1 VSIRVEITRAFC
13 LHTWSPVQGARGMY
27 RCSCGAS
34 GWRDIVDG
42 IISAHKKPHP
52 ERVRATRRPSTA
64 GGGAVPRLPTLDD
77 YDRRRA

>member
-1 VSIRVEITRAFC
+1 VSIRTEVVRVFC
-13 LHTWSPVQGARGMY
+13 LHVWSPVDGVCGLY

-34 GWRDIVDG
+34 GWRSLYDG
-42 IISAHKKPHP
+42 AIRPHTRPHP

-77 YDRRRA
+77 YDRGDA